1 MDALMVDKGDP
12 WNPDPATIES
22 SHRMCA
28 EVSRVL
34 VPGGV
39 FVQLSFEQVHF
50 RRKFLLGEHVLN
62 SDSAMAATESPPQ
75 SKSQSSSATAVAT
88 NPVVAL
94 AADGVGV
101 FRDAGS
107 SPSPQDREVNR
118 DSDSPQVGGVCN
130 DGCVEGGGG
139 VYGWDM
145 EVHDIQRES
154 GCFGHFLYVLRKR
167 GGGDGVV

>member
-12 WNPDPATIES
+12 WNPDPATIER

-50 RRKFLLGEHVLN
+50 RRKFLLGEHQQRHYR
-62 SDSAMAATESPPQ
+62 DSASASAPA
-75 SKSQSSSATAVAT
+75 SSLASVSGAVASD
-88 NPVVAL
+88 
-94 AADGVGV
+94 DGHDRIRERQ
-101 FRDAGS
+101 RDG
-107 SPSPQDREVNR
+107 D
-118 DSDSPQVGGVCN
+118 GGV
-130 DGCVEGGGG
+130 DGGGDDGDGGG

-145 EVHDIQRES
+145 QVHDIQREG
-154 GCFGHFLYVLRKR
+154 GCFGHFLYILRKR
-167 GGGDGVV
+167 RGGGGDDVASETREG